1 MTFQENRIMSDASSS
16 VGVSADADPI
26 AQQRPS
32 AMPFQ
37 RYQAFHEQIIVD
49 LPDRQWPSR
58 RIESTPRWCAVD
70 LRDGNQALI
79 DPMSPERKR
88 RMFELLVRMGY
99 KEIEVGFPAASQ
111 ADFDFVRQLIELDLI
126 PDDVTIQVLV
136 QCREHLIDRTFE
148 SLRGAKR
155 AIVHFYNST
164 SILQRKVVFGLD
176 RAGITAI
183 AVDGARLCQK
193 YAEIHTP
200 DTDIY
205 YEYSP
210 ESYTGTELDYALE
223 ICSAVIEAVD
233 PTPDRPLIIN
243 LPATVEMITPN
254 VYADSIEWMH
264 RHLPRRDSVIL
275 SLHPHN
281 DRGTGV
287 AAAEVGVMAGAQRV
301 EGCLFGNGERTG
313 NVDLVTLGLNLFS
326 QGVDPQIDFRGIDDI
341 KRTVEYCNQLP
352 VHERHPYAGDLVF
365 TAFSGSHQDAINK
378 GLTAQAVTDA
388 TDGFWA
394 VPYLP
399 IDPKDLGR
407 SYEAVI
413 RVNSQSGKGGV
424 AYIMKSE
431 HHLDLPR
438 RMQIEFSGVVQRHTD
453 DAGGEVGPQRMWEIF
468 EQEYLTPRRV
478 VVSAYSV
485 STVDGKVEIA
495 ADAKFDEGAVRLEGV
510 GSGPIEAFTHALR
523 DHGIGIRI
531 LDYAEHALTAGDDAQ
546 AAAYVECEIDG
557 EVRWGVGID
566 TSILTASLKAVT
578 SAVNR

>member
-1 MTFQENRIMSDASSS
+1 
-16 VGVSADADPI
+16 
-26 AQQRPS
+26 
-32 AMPFQ
+32 MPYH
-37 RYQAFHEQIIVD
+37 RYQPYHQQFAVE
-49 LPDRQWPSR
+49 LPDRQWPTR
-58 RIESTPRWCAVD
+58 RIEAAPRWCAVD

-88 RMFELLVRMGY
+88 RMFHLLVAMGY

-111 ADFDFVRQLIELDLI
+111 TDFDFVRQLIEQDLI

-164 SILQRKVVFGLD
+164 SVVQRKVVFGLD

-200 DTDIY
+200 DTEIY

-223 ICSAVIEAVD
+223 ICSAVIDAVD
-233 PTPDRPLIIN
+233 PSPARPLIIN

-275 SLHPHN
+275 SVHPHN

-287 AAAEVGVMAGAQRV
+287 AATELAMMAGAQRV

-326 QGVDPQIDFRGIDDI
+326 QGIDPQIDFRGIDDI

-378 GLTAQAVTDA
+378 GLTAQEITD
-388 TDGFWA
+388 TTGGFWA

-453 DAGGEVGPQRMWEIF
+453 DAGGEVGPQQMWAIF

-478 VVSAYSV
+478 AVNSYSV

-495 ADAKFDEGAVRLEGV
+495 AEARFDEQECRLEGV

-523 DHGIGIRI
+523 DHGVDIRI
-531 LDYAEHALTAGDDAQ
+531 LDYAEHALTSGDDAQ
-546 AAAYVECEIDG
+546 AAAYVECAIDG

-566 TSILTASLKAVT
+566 ASILTASLKAVA